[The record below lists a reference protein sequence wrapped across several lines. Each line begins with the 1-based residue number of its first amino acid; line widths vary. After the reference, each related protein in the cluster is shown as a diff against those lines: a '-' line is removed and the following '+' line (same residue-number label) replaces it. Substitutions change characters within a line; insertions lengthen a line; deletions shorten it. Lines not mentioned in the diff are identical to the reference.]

1 MADDRGQDPQS
12 ALLRQRQLSRGLFS
26 QQVVDLVLP
35 PLKFGGY
42 AGAAGV
48 LAGVGGSIFKE
59 ANPIVWGA
67 VSGFQWFTLGTSFW
81 FTRSLVVRS
90 WGGEDRLRNLDK
102 TKASA
107 IAGTAAGA
115 VGGLIRGP
123 KNILPAMFVWA
134 VVGAG
139 GQMIANRASTRQP
152 KVKDENQSSFFSRL
166 NPLKKLSDQEYM
178 DMMSEK
184 MLRMDAD
191 IALIDDRIAELR
203 KLAEEEARNASSP

>member
-1 MADDRGQDPQS
+1 MADDRSRDSQS
-12 ALLRQRQLSRGLFS
+12 APLRHRQSPRGLFS
-26 QQVVDLVLP
+26 PEIVDLVLP

-59 ANPIVWGA
+59 ANPMIWGA

-81 FTRSLVVRS
+81 FTRSIIVKS
-90 WGGEDRLRNLDK
+90 WGGEERLRYTEK
-102 TKASA
+102 IMASA
-107 IAGTAAGA
+107 ISGTAAGA

-123 KNILPAMFVWA
+123 TNIVPAMVVWTA
-134 VVGAG
+134 VGAG
-139 GQMIANRASTRQP
+139 GQLIANRVSSHQP
-152 KVKDENQSSFFSRL
+152 KFKDETETSFLSKIS
-166 NPLKKLSDQEYM
+166 PLKKLSDKEYV

-191 IALIDDRIAELR
+191 IALIDDRIAEL
-203 KLAEEEARNASSP
+203 KKQAEEETKKAASP

>member
-12 ALLRQRQLSRGLFS
+12 ALLRQRQSSRGLFS

-90 WGGEDRLRNLDK
+90 WGGEERLRNFDK
-102 TKASA
+102 IKASA

-134 VVGAG
+134 VVGTG
-139 GQMIANRASTRQP
+139 GQMIANRVSTRHP
-152 KVKDENQSSFFSRL
+152 NVKDENQPSFLSRL

-203 KLAEEEARNASSP
+203 KLAQEEARKVSSP